1 MRPASK
7 RVSSVVNPY
16 LPGYETRFMMSQI
29 SPAKPESIRS
39 ASAASA
45 DGAVSYRDGRLR
57 KHADYQ
63 RVYQAS
69 RKQFSAS
76 MTWFLARRDAALL
89 QRPENPENDDLPR
102 VGLTAG
108 KVLGK
113 AHERNRIKRR
123 MRELVRRHLAIL
135 PHGYDLILHPRRSVL
150 TADFVK
156 LDAEVLRIFRQAAAQ
171 ASAAGNAAS

>member
-1 MRPASK
+1 
-7 RVSSVVNPY
+7 
-16 LPGYETRFMMSQI
+16 MSQI
-29 SPAKPESIRS
+29 SSTNPKPSRIESAILETLS
-39 ASAASA
+39 GG
-45 DGAVSYRDGRLR
+45 GAMPGGYGRLR

-63 RVYQAS
+63 RAYQAG
-69 RKQFSAS
+69 RKQFSHS
-76 MTWFLARRDAALL
+76 MTWFLARRDTDSSDS
-89 QRPENPENDDLPR
+89 PDLPR

-123 MRELVRRHLAIL
+123 LRELVRRHFAVL
-135 PHGYDLILHPRRSVL
+135 PRGYDLILHPRRSVL
-150 TADFVK
+150 TIDFVK

>member
-1 MRPASK
+1 M
-7 RVSSVVNPY
+7 N
-16 LPGYETRFMMSQI
+16 QI
-29 SPAKPESIRS
+29 SPAQTAQARTVSVSHETAKTGG
-39 ASAASA
+39 A
-45 DGAVSYRDGRLR
+45 DSRPDIRLR

-69 RKQFSAS
+69 RKQFSTS
-76 MTWFLARRDAALL
+76 MTWFLARRDHEAAL
-89 QRPENPENDDLPR
+89 QAAATPR

-123 MRELVRRHLAIL
+123 LRELVRRHASVL
-135 PHGYDLILHPRRSVL
+135 PHGYDLILHPRRSVM
-150 TADFVK
+150 TMDFVK

-171 ASAAGNAAS
+171 ASAAGSKAS